1 MQFGSILDR
10 LAFAARAAL
19 TVVAAAVVAWSFWRV
34 GARIFLAERAGPGVT
49 EITVLHWGDRDEGR
63 IVANLVASFEAANP
77 DIRVKR
83 IHAGG
88 GAAYFSKLQTMIAS
102 GHPPDV
108 FFLNGYM
115 LPKYVPAGILKDVEP
130 FLKRDAA
137 AGTLPF
143 ALDDMIPEALD
154 GFRYD
159 GEQLGLGPLY
169 GVPMSFTPMGF
180 YYNIDLFKQ
189 AGVALPTAAWTW
201 HDFEKAAEQITART
215 GTRGAA
221 IDLRGSQLLR
231 LMLWAEGTDLTDP
244 EFRTVN
250 ADDPRLKRALERIG
264 RWRDRP
270 EVYRLF
276 GAAEESLETSTS
288 AFVSGDAAM
297 QGIAGRWMVPTYA
310 HIEDFEWGW
319 APLPRPAPVVDSSE
333 APDEQREAA
342 RTQGAEARSPRPNM
356 LYIAAWCIAEKSE
369 HPEAAWRLAKHF
381 ASPEGQRINSELGL
395 ALPTLWSVARGP
407 AFMNPDVLPRDD
419 GIFLEAVPG
428 ATPMLWPTASR
439 AQRAMTNIVYAMFS
453 SGREPPDVALA
464 RLQHELDATHSSKLL
479 GEFPAMPWRAV
490 TGAIAA
496 AGLLAAGIGGARWW
510 RRRPGALARRREIAG
525 LLMVSPYIAGLA
537 LFVAGP
543 VLLSLLLSVCKW
555 SGMETL
561 DKAEFVG
568 LGNYVE
574 AFANDSRFGRSLLV
588 TAFYALLAVPLGQ
601 VAALLAAMLMNA
613 RVPGINFFRSAWYL
627 PTVLAGVAMAVMWW
641 SVFDTE
647 HGLANSALAPAY
659 ALFGVD
665 PIAWFGTDARPFGVV
680 AFALA
685 SVWTFGGTMLIY
697 LAGLTAI
704 PGHLYEAARIDGAG
718 ALSRFRNVTL
728 PMLSPVILFNVII
741 AIIASFQ
748 VFTQAFIMT
757 RGGPNDATLFYVLLL
772 YFEAFESHN
781 MGYASALAWVL
792 LAVVL
797 VLTVFVMRLA
807 RKRVHYEGAAL

>member
-10 LAFAARAAL
+10 LVFAARAAL
-19 TVVAAAVVAWSFWRV
+19 TVVAAAIVAWSFWRV
-34 GARIFLAERAGPGVT
+34 GARLFLAERGGPGVT

-77 DIRVKR
+77 DVRVKR
-83 IHAGG
+83 IHASG

-102 GHPPDV
+102 GDPPDV

-115 LPKYVPAGILKDVEP
+115 LPKYVPAGVLKDVEP

-137 AGTLPF
+137 AGMLPF
-143 ALDDMIPEALD
+143 ALEDMIPEALN

-159 GEQLGLGPLY
+159 GEQLGRGPLY

-180 YYNIDLFKQ
+180 YYNIDLFTE

-201 HDFEKAAEQITART
+201 DDFDQAAERIAART

-231 LMLWAEGTDLTDP
+231 LMLWAEGTDLTDAD
-244 EFRTVN
+244 FQLVN

-264 RWRDRP
+264 RWREHP
-270 EVYRLF
+270 EAYRLF

-288 AFVSGDAAM
+288 AFISGDAAM
-297 QGIAGRWMVPTYA
+297 QGIAGRWMVPTYS
-310 HIEDFEWGW
+310 HIEAFEWGW
-319 APLPRPAPVVDSSE
+319 APLPRPAPAGDAPVALDSD
-333 APDEQREAA
+333 AAAAQRAD
-342 RTQGAEARSPRPNM
+342 GPPARSNM
-356 LYIAAWCIAEKSE
+356 LYIAAWCIAEKSD

-407 AFMNPDVLPRDD
+407 AFMNADVLPRDD

-439 AQRAMTNIVYAMFS
+439 AQRAMTNTVYAMFS
-453 SGREPPDVALA
+453 SGREPPPVALA
-464 RLQHELDATHSSKLL
+464 RLQQELDATHSSKLL
-479 GEFPAMPWRAV
+479 GEFPAMPWGRIVA
-490 TGAIAA
+490 AIAA
-496 AGLLAAGIGGARWW
+496 AGGLAVGIGAVVWW

-525 LLMVSPYIAGLA
+525 LLMVSPYVAGLA
-537 LFVAGP
+537 IFVAGP
-543 VLLSLLLSVCKW
+543 VLLSLLLSVSKW

-561 DKAEFVG
+561 DEAQFVG
-568 LGNYVE
+568 LGNYAE
-574 AFANDSRFGRSLLV
+574 AITNDSRFGGSLLV
-588 TAFYALLAVPLGQ
+588 TAMYALLAVPLGQ

-613 RVPGINFFRSAWYL
+613 RVPGIHFFRSAWYL

-647 HGLANSALAPAY
+647 HGLANSALSPGY
-659 ALFGVD
+659 ALFGVE

-704 PGHLYEAARIDGAG
+704 PGRLYEAARIDGAG
-718 ALSRFRNVTL
+718 LLSRFRNVTL

-797 VLTVFVMRLA
+797 LLTLVVMRLA
-807 RKRVHYEGAAL
+807 RKRVYYEGAAL